1 MPAILYKTSDKK
13 RVPSTTTVIGRFKES
28 GGLIHW
34 AWDLG
39 TKGEDYRKVRDDAGN
54 AGTLA
59 HAMIEAHI
67 KGGDPANVEGPD
79 DLLALA
85 RQGYVGFKDW
95 FESTKLEILTT
106 EVSLVSDAM
115 RFGGTLDAVGLI
127 NGELALIDW
136 KTSNRIY
143 QDYLIQVSA
152 YRYLWE
158 MAGLNINMADRE
170 VPRLGD
176 KIQKLHLLRFGK
188 EYGDFHHHSWPL
200 VVLDKGWQ
208 AFKLMR
214 ELYDLDKVLK
224 KAVG

>member
-1 MPAILYKTSDKK
+1 
-13 RVPSTTTVIGRFKES
+13 VPSTTTVIGRFKES

-39 TKGEDYRKVRDDAGN
+39 TKGEDYRKVRDAAGD

-59 HAMIEAHI
+59 HSMIEAHI
-67 KGGDPANVEGPD
+67 RGEDPSKIEGPEE
-79 DLLALA
+79 LLALA
-85 RQGYVGFKDW
+85 RQGFEGFTNW
-95 FESTKLEILTT
+95 FESTKLEIITS
-106 EVSLVSDAM
+106 EISLVSDEL
-115 RFGGTLDAVGLI
+115 RFGGTLDAIGVI
-127 NGELALIDW
+127 NGKLALIDW

-143 QDYLIQVSA
+143 QDYIIQVSA
-152 YRYLWE
+152 YRHLWE
-158 MAGLNINMADRE
+158 TGRLNINMPDKE
-170 VPRLGD
+170 VPRMGD
-176 KIQKLHLLRFGK
+176 TIEELHLLRFGK

-208 AFKLMR
+208 AFRLMR